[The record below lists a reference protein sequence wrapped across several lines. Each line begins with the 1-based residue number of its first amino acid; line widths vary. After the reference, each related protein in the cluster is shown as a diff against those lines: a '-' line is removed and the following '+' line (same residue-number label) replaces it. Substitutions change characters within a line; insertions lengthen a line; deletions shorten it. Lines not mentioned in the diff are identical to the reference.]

1 MIFIIFLAKD
11 PDKRAYLL
19 KIEQDVNAI
28 NGLLDRFERC
38 VTQQRDLLNHLQV
51 TLYILM

>member
-1 MIFIIFLAKD
+1 MASIIFSARD

-28 NGLLDRFERC
+28 NGLLDRFERY
-38 VTQQRDLLNHLQV
+38 VTQQRDLLKHLQV
-51 TLYILM
+51 